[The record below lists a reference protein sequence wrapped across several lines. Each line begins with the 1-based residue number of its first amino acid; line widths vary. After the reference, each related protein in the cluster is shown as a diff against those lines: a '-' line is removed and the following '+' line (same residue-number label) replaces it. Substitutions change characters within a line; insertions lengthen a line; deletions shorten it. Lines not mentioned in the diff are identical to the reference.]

1 MQPPETRLSAE
12 ADRFLYRLSPLDL
25 QNGMQLTIKIFLL
38 FMVCLL
44 GFWLRNAPL
53 LKVVGNPIADGNVFK
68 KISLLKP
75 IKPITA
81 LHTPLF

>member
-1 MQPPETRLSAE
+1 M
-12 ADRFLYRLSPLDL
+12 DL
-25 QNGMQLTIKIFLL
+25 QNERQLTIKIPLL

-53 LKVVGNPIADGNVFK
+53 VKVVGNPIADGNIFK
-68 KISLLKP
+68 KMSLLKP

>member
-1 MQPPETRLSAE
+1 M
-12 ADRFLYRLSPLDL
+12 DL
-25 QNGMQLTIKIFLL
+25 QNEMQLTIKIPLL

-53 LKVVGNPIADGNVFK
+53 VKVVGNPIADGNVSK
-68 KISLLKP
+68 KMSLLKP

-81 LHTPLF
+81 LHTMLLDRC

>member
-1 MQPPETRLSAE
+1 MQP
-12 ADRFLYRLSPLDL
+12 
-25 QNGMQLTIKIFLL
+25 TIKILLL
-38 FMVCLL
+38 FIVCLL

-53 LKVVGNPIADGNVFK
+53 VKVVGNSIADGNIFK
-68 KISLLKP
+68 KMSLLKP